1 MNLVIT
7 SSSSLVLLQF
17 ALLAL
22 SLLPSLIYGH
32 AHPGNGR
39 KHAAAL
45 AQLTGGAH
53 LVMETQSG
61 DVLVRAA
68 RGAGSAELTPTSVD
82 NAATGH
88 KRVKNNNKK
97 SNKSSD
103 HVQHAGGRK
112 SGYKKQPGDGAQP
125 QAHQQ
130 HHQQQQQT
138 HQQGHKANKRQMLK
152 QQQHQPGHHAHHQ
165 NASKRTGGQK
175 AKQSENASTCRYA
188 KSAWSDCDAK
198 TNLRTRTLTLKKG
211 ESNCLPTRTMQKKC
225 KKACR
230 YEKGAWSECKA
241 GQMTRED
248 KLKVSDATNNN
259 NEQSCEPIRITNRKC
274 NPGSAGNKQGGNG
287 GRSKDRKHKEKGS
300 RRVTP
305 QA

>member
-175 AKQSENASTCRYA
+175 AKQSENA
-188 KSAWSDCDAK
+188 
-198 TNLRTRTLTLKKG
+198 
-211 ESNCLPTRTMQKKC
+211 
-225 KKACR
+225 CR